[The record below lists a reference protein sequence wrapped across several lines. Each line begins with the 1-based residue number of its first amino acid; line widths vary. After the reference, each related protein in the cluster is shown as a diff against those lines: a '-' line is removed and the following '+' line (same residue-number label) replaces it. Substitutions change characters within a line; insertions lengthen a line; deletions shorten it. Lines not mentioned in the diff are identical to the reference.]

1 MAPEPCP
8 TCGQDGYR
16 SPSLTVDAVATR
28 GTGDERELLM
38 IKRGRSPPEWEGL
51 WAFPGGFVDYGED
64 PLDAVIRELR
74 EETGLVGRNPVL
86 FSVLGSPGRDPRK
99 HCVGLFYTV
108 DADQG
113 AEPLAGDDAIQAKWV
128 GINELNRGNVAGDH
142 IEIIE
147 MIRDVA

>member
-28 GTGDERELLM
+28 GTGDEKELLM
-38 IKRGRSPPEWEGL
+38 IKRGSSPPEWEGL

-64 PLDAVIRELR
+64 PLDAVVRELR
-74 EETGLVGRNPVL
+74 EETGLVGLNPVL

-108 DADQG
+108 DADQV
-113 AEPLAGDDAIQAKWV
+113 AEPLAGDDATQAKWV
-128 GINELNRGNVAGDH
+128 GINELNRENVAGDH